1 MKTLFLL
8 RHAKSSWANPGQA
21 DHERSLNGRGR
32 KAAAAMG
39 RHIKGLPSRPGLI
52 LASTAQRVTETLEL
66 LLEAWGKDV
75 PVKRDKALYLATP
88 KALLSCLHDTPEK
101 PDKVMIIGHNPGIHE
116 LALQL
121 SGEVIDDETYEARK
135 RLKDAYPTA
144 ALAVI
149 RFPNAQSWRDVEFGK
164 GTLVSFT
171 KPRNLAD

>member
-21 DHERSLNGRGR
+21 DHERPLNERGR
-32 KAAAAMG
+32 KAAAAIG
-39 RHIKGLPSRPGLI
+39 RHLKELPSRPSLI

-75 PVKRDKALYLATP
+75 PVSHDRDLYLATP
-88 KALLSCLHDTPEK
+88 KALLTGLHKAPGK
-101 PDKVMIIGHNPGIHE
+101 SDKIMIIGHNPGIHE
-116 LALQL
+116 FALQL
-121 SGEVIDDETYEARK
+121 SGEVADDEAYETRR

-149 RFPNAQSWRDVEFGK
+149 RFPDAKSWRDVGFGK

-171 KPRNLAD
+171 KPRDLAD